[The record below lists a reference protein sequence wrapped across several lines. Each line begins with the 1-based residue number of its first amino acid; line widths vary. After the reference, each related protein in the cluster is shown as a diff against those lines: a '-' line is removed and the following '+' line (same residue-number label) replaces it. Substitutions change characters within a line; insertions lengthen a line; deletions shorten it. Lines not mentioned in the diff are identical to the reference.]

1 MPDKIEKYLI
11 DNELIDNGWEQMQA
25 ILDKEMPIK
34 PKRRRMIPFW
44 WLSSGIAAA
53 AVFGSFLFFQ
63 QNNKISKENIANQTQ
78 NKTIQ
83 QESLTNKSQQ
93 NDSKEINISSTSK
106 TTISIDKTST
116 PTQQVKTQ
124 ISSKKSLK
132 SVSKNDTQTP
142 ILATAKIGNLATIQE
157 NEIEQV
163 THNETIAKED
173 INKNVVNRV
182 TLDGVENLS
191 ILGVNKNDF
200 NKASFMPIIARK
212 PIKIKKQRAFQ
223 HAIFGRFNY
232 TGIIDNGYTYGY
244 MLSKKIQGKH
254 SLQAR
259 VFAERN
265 TRFVHLISE
274 TFTVPKSILGKGS
287 MSSVPNMNSDTTF
300 SQIIYPFNENCTCA
314 LIAQANNFN
323 GTYVED
329 KNAYVLLN
337 STHLGLG
344 INYNYRIT
352 PRWDLSTGFGFS
364 YAVKELQYKL
374 QVFESLVNSSQLDPT
389 SGSNINNKDTQNLYS
404 QQLARQ
410 RIFSRWDG
418 YFELGA
424 NFHVTKRFALGAAYR
439 YGVIDITKNDS
450 FGKKDYN
457 TFGVMQGIFY
467 F

>member
-1 MPDKIEKYLI
+1 
-11 DNELIDNGWEQMQA
+11 
-25 ILDKEMPIK
+25 
-34 PKRRRMIPFW
+34 
-44 WLSSGIAAA
+44 
-53 AVFGSFLFFQ
+53 
-63 QNNKISKENIANQTQ
+63 
-78 NKTIQ
+78 
-83 QESLTNKSQQ
+83 
-93 NDSKEINISSTSK
+93 
-106 TTISIDKTST
+106 
-116 PTQQVKTQ
+116 
-124 ISSKKSLK
+124 
-132 SVSKNDTQTP
+132 
-142 ILATAKIGNLATIQE
+142 
-157 NEIEQV
+157 
-163 THNETIAKED
+163 
-173 INKNVVNRV
+173 
-182 TLDGVENLS
+182 
-191 ILGVNKNDF
+191 
-200 NKASFMPIIARK
+200 
-212 PIKIKKQRAFQ
+212 
-223 HAIFGRFNY
+223 
-232 TGIIDNGYTYGY
+232 

-287 MSSVPNMNSDTTF
+287 MSSVPNVNSDTTF

-337 STHLGLG
+337 STHIGLG

-352 PRWDLSTGFGFS
+352 PRWDLNTGFGFS

-374 QVFESLVNSSQLDPT
+374 QVFDSLVNSSQFDPV
-389 SGSNINNKDTQNLYS
+389 SGSNINNKDVQNLYS
-404 QQLARQ
+404 QQLAQQ

-424 NFHVTKRFALGAAYR
+424 NFHVTNRFALGAAYR
-439 YGVIDITKNDS
+439 YGIIDITKNDS